1 MLAMKYVYGDYQ
13 DSSRHIMFVLVCFIS
28 AILAVKEYN
37 IITQKEGIK
46 RLRDYS
52 TEKNN
57 LLAEKNKMLTV
68 TMNNEIRIATL
79 SERNRIA
86 REIHDNVGHM
96 LSRAILQL
104 GAIMTV
110 YRKDT
115 IYDNLVPIKYSLDTA
130 MNNIRESVHDLHKDG
145 FNVKETAESILS
157 ALGNYD
163 IDPDFEAEIEAL
175 MEKKHYDMVFTVNY
189 FALISNTCQ
198 KMGVKYVSWTCD
210 NPLISMYHISVF
222 NDCNYIFTFDKTN
235 YLEFKEMGVKHIW
248 YLPLAVDVDR
258 IDMILQK
265 SEDSVKYRGD
275 IAFVG
280 SLYERNSYDKIKN
293 RLPEYLRGYFDAV
306 MEAQLNISGANI
318 VEPMLTTNILEQLQE
333 YFQLEKSEGS
343 FSDLGLIFQT
353 TVLGFKIAEIE
364 RRRALIELSKHYRV
378 NVYSNSDVSDLLR
391 IQYCGSVDYW
401 SEMPKVFRMSKINLN
416 FTIPN
421 IKSGIPL
428 RIWDVLGCGGFLL
441 TNYQAEIPYY
451 FKEGEDLVCF
461 DGLEDLCEKVGYY
474 LEHEEERKRIAWNGY
489 HKVREKHSYIERIHT
504 ILDTVAGEDAK

>member
-1 MLAMKYVYGDYQ
+1 M
-13 DSSRHIMFVLVCFIS
+13 HILMYRWK
-28 AILAVKEYN
+28 AYN
-37 IITQKEGIK
+37 Y
-46 RLRDYS
+46 RDIEQTFLLLGHTVDNIEQELGSYDVS
-52 TEKNN
+52 PEFERVIEEK
-57 LLAEKNKMLTV
+57 
-68 TMNNEIRIATL
+68 IRGT
-79 SERNRIA
+79 
-86 REIHDNVGHM
+86 
-96 LSRAILQL
+96 
-104 GAIMTV
+104 
-110 YRKDT
+110 
-115 IYDNLVPIKYSLDTA
+115 
-130 MNNIRESVHDLHKDG
+130 
-145 FNVKETAESILS
+145 
-157 ALGNYD
+157 
-163 IDPDFEAEIEAL
+163 
-175 MEKKHYDMVFTVNY
+175 HYDMVFTVNY
-189 FALISNTCQ
+189 FPLISNVCERT
-198 KMGVKYVSWTCD
+198 GVKYVSWTCD
-210 NPLISMYHISVF
+210 NPLISMYHESVF
-222 NDCNYIFTFDKTN
+222 HACNYIFTFDKTN
-235 YLEFKEMGVKHIW
+235 YLEFRGMGVKHIW
-248 YLPLAVDVDR
+248 YLPLAVDTERMDALLGAPEKPKR
-258 IDMILQK
+258 RNATQDPEMR
-265 SEDSVKYRGD
+265 KYRGD
-275 IAFVG
+275 VAFVG

-489 HKVREKHSYIERIHT
+489 RKVREKHSYIERIRT

>member
-1 MLAMKYVYGDYQ
+1 M
-13 DSSRHIMFVLVCFIS
+13 HILMYRWK
-28 AILAVKEYN
+28 AYN
-37 IITQKEGIK
+37 Y
-46 RLRDYS
+46 RDIEQTFLLLGHTVDNIEQELGSYDVS
-52 TEKNN
+52 PEFERVIEEK
-57 LLAEKNKMLTV
+57 
-68 TMNNEIRIATL
+68 IRGT
-79 SERNRIA
+79 
-86 REIHDNVGHM
+86 
-96 LSRAILQL
+96 
-104 GAIMTV
+104 
-110 YRKDT
+110 
-115 IYDNLVPIKYSLDTA
+115 
-130 MNNIRESVHDLHKDG
+130 
-145 FNVKETAESILS
+145 
-157 ALGNYD
+157 
-163 IDPDFEAEIEAL
+163 
-175 MEKKHYDMVFTVNY
+175 HYDMVFTVNY
-189 FALISNTCQ
+189 FPLISNVCERT
-198 KMGVKYVSWTCD
+198 GVNYVSWTCD
-210 NPLISMYHISVF
+210 NPLISMYHESVF
-222 NDCNYIFTFDKTN
+222 HACNYIFTFDKTN
-235 YLEFKEMGVKHIW
+235 YLEFRGMGVKHIW
-248 YLPLAVDVDR
+248 YLPLAVDTERMDALLGAPEKPER
-258 IDMILQK
+258 RNATQD
-265 SEDSVKYRGD
+265 SEMRKYRGD
-275 IAFVG
+275 VAFVG

>member
-1 MLAMKYVYGDYQ
+1 M
-13 DSSRHIMFVLVCFIS
+13 HILMYRWK
-28 AILAVKEYN
+28 AYN
-37 IITQKEGIK
+37 Y
-46 RLRDYS
+46 RDIEQTFLLLGYTVDNIEQELGS
-52 TEKNN
+52 YDVSPEFERVIEEK
-57 LLAEKNKMLTV
+57 
-68 TMNNEIRIATL
+68 IRGT
-79 SERNRIA
+79 
-86 REIHDNVGHM
+86 
-96 LSRAILQL
+96 
-104 GAIMTV
+104 
-110 YRKDT
+110 
-115 IYDNLVPIKYSLDTA
+115 
-130 MNNIRESVHDLHKDG
+130 
-145 FNVKETAESILS
+145 
-157 ALGNYD
+157 
-163 IDPDFEAEIEAL
+163 
-175 MEKKHYDMVFTVNY
+175 HYDMVFTVNY
-189 FALISNTCQ
+189 FPLISNVCERT
-198 KMGVKYVSWTCD
+198 GVKYVSWTCD
-210 NPLISMYHISVF
+210 NPLISMYHESVF
-222 NDCNYIFTFDKTN
+222 HDCNYIFTFDKTN
-235 YLEFKEMGVKHIW
+235 YLEFRGMGVKHIW
-248 YLPLAVDVDR
+248 YLPLAVDTERMDALLGAPEEAGR
-258 IDMILQK
+258 RKAAQDPEMQ
-265 SEDSVKYRGD
+265 KYRGD
-275 IAFVG
+275 VAFVG

-333 YFQLEKSEGS
+333 YFQLEKSDGS

-364 RRRALIELSKHYRV
+364 RRRALIELSKHYKV

-451 FKEGEDLVCF
+451 FNEGEDLVCF

-489 HKVREKHSYIERIHT
+489 RKVREKHSYIERIRT
-504 ILDTVAGEDAK
+504 ILDTVACEDAK

>member
-1 MLAMKYVYGDYQ
+1 M
-13 DSSRHIMFVLVCFIS
+13 HILMYRWK
-28 AILAVKEYN
+28 AYN
-37 IITQKEGIK
+37 Y
-46 RLRDYS
+46 RDIEQTFLLLGHTVDNIEQELGSYDVS
-52 TEKNN
+52 PEFERVIEEK
-57 LLAEKNKMLTV
+57 
-68 TMNNEIRIATL
+68 IRGT
-79 SERNRIA
+79 
-86 REIHDNVGHM
+86 
-96 LSRAILQL
+96 
-104 GAIMTV
+104 
-110 YRKDT
+110 
-115 IYDNLVPIKYSLDTA
+115 
-130 MNNIRESVHDLHKDG
+130 
-145 FNVKETAESILS
+145 
-157 ALGNYD
+157 
-163 IDPDFEAEIEAL
+163 
-175 MEKKHYDMVFTVNY
+175 HYDMVFTVNY
-189 FALISNTCQ
+189 FPLISNVCERT
-198 KMGVKYVSWTCD
+198 GVKYVSWTCD
-210 NPLISMYHISVF
+210 NPLISMYHESVF
-222 NDCNYIFTFDKTN
+222 HDCNYIFTFDKTN
-235 YLEFKEMGVKHIW
+235 YLEFRGMGVKHIW
-248 YLPLAVDVDR
+248 YLPLAVDTERMDALLGAPEEAGR
-258 IDMILQK
+258 WKAAQDPEMR
-265 SEDSVKYRGD
+265 KYRGD
-275 IAFVG
+275 VAFVG

-401 SEMPKVFRMSKINLN
+401 SGMPKVFRMSKINLN

-489 HKVREKHSYIERIHT
+489 RKVREKHSYIERIRT

>member
-1 MLAMKYVYGDYQ
+1 M
-13 DSSRHIMFVLVCFIS
+13 HILMYRWK
-28 AILAVKEYN
+28 AYN
-37 IITQKEGIK
+37 Y
-46 RLRDYS
+46 RDIEQTFLLLGHTVDNIEQELGSYDVS
-52 TEKNN
+52 PEFERVIEEK
-57 LLAEKNKMLTV
+57 
-68 TMNNEIRIATL
+68 IRGT
-79 SERNRIA
+79 
-86 REIHDNVGHM
+86 
-96 LSRAILQL
+96 
-104 GAIMTV
+104 
-110 YRKDT
+110 
-115 IYDNLVPIKYSLDTA
+115 
-130 MNNIRESVHDLHKDG
+130 
-145 FNVKETAESILS
+145 
-157 ALGNYD
+157 
-163 IDPDFEAEIEAL
+163 
-175 MEKKHYDMVFTVNY
+175 HYDMVFTVNY
-189 FALISNTCQ
+189 FPLISNVCERT
-198 KMGVKYVSWTCD
+198 GVKYISWTCD
-210 NPLISMYHISVF
+210 NPLISMYHESVF
-222 NDCNYIFTFDKTN
+222 HACNYIFTFDKTN
-235 YLEFKEMGVKHIW
+235 YLEFRGMGVKHIW
-248 YLPLAVDVDR
+248 YLPLAVDTERMDALLGAPEKPER
-258 IDMILQK
+258 RKAAQDPEMR
-265 SEDSVKYRGD
+265 KYRGD
-275 IAFVG
+275 VAFVG

-364 RRRALIELSKHYRV
+364 RRRALIELSKHYKV
-378 NVYSNSDVSDLLR
+378 NVYSNSDVSDLLQ

-489 HKVREKHSYIERIHT
+489 RKVREKHSYIERIRT

>member
-1 MLAMKYVYGDYQ
+1 M
-13 DSSRHIMFVLVCFIS
+13 HILMYRWK
-28 AILAVKEYN
+28 AYN
-37 IITQKEGIK
+37 Y
-46 RLRDYS
+46 RDIEQTFLLLGHTVDNIEQELGSYDVS
-52 TEKNN
+52 PEFERVIEEK
-57 LLAEKNKMLTV
+57 
-68 TMNNEIRIATL
+68 IRGT
-79 SERNRIA
+79 
-86 REIHDNVGHM
+86 
-96 LSRAILQL
+96 
-104 GAIMTV
+104 
-110 YRKDT
+110 
-115 IYDNLVPIKYSLDTA
+115 
-130 MNNIRESVHDLHKDG
+130 
-145 FNVKETAESILS
+145 
-157 ALGNYD
+157 
-163 IDPDFEAEIEAL
+163 
-175 MEKKHYDMVFTVNY
+175 HYDMVFTVNY
-189 FALISNTCQ
+189 FPLISNVCERT
-198 KMGVKYVSWTCD
+198 GVKYVSWTCD
-210 NPLISMYHISVF
+210 NPLISMYHESVF
-222 NDCNYIFTFDKTN
+222 HACNYIFTFDKTN
-235 YLEFKEMGVKHIW
+235 YLEFRGMGVKHIW
-248 YLPLAVDVDR
+248 YLPLAVDTERMDALLGAPEKAGRRKVAQDPE
-258 IDMILQK
+258 MQ
-265 SEDSVKYRGD
+265 KYRGD
-275 IAFVG
+275 VAFVG

-489 HKVREKHSYIERIHT
+489 RKVREKHSYIERIRT

>member
-1 MLAMKYVYGDYQ
+1 M
-13 DSSRHIMFVLVCFIS
+13 HILMYRWK
-28 AILAVKEYN
+28 AYN
-37 IITQKEGIK
+37 Y
-46 RLRDYS
+46 RDIEQTFLLLGHTVDNIEQELGSYDVS
-52 TEKNN
+52 PEFERVIEEK
-57 LLAEKNKMLTV
+57 
-68 TMNNEIRIATL
+68 IRGT
-79 SERNRIA
+79 
-86 REIHDNVGHM
+86 
-96 LSRAILQL
+96 
-104 GAIMTV
+104 
-110 YRKDT
+110 
-115 IYDNLVPIKYSLDTA
+115 
-130 MNNIRESVHDLHKDG
+130 
-145 FNVKETAESILS
+145 
-157 ALGNYD
+157 
-163 IDPDFEAEIEAL
+163 
-175 MEKKHYDMVFTVNY
+175 HYDMVFTVNY
-189 FALISNTCQ
+189 FPLISNVCERT
-198 KMGVKYVSWTCD
+198 GVNYVSWTCD
-210 NPLISMYHISVF
+210 NPLISMYHESVF
-222 NDCNYIFTFDKTN
+222 HACNYIFTFDKTN
-235 YLEFKEMGVKHIW
+235 YLEFRGMGVKHIW
-248 YLPLAVDVDR
+248 YLPLAVDTERMDALLGAPEEAGR
-258 IDMILQK
+258 RKATQDPEMQ
-265 SEDSVKYRGD
+265 KYRGD
-275 IAFVG
+275 VAFVG

-364 RRRALIELSKHYRV
+364 RRRALIELSKRYKV

-489 HKVREKHSYIERIHT
+489 RKVREKHSYIERIRT

>member
-1 MLAMKYVYGDYQ
+1 M
-13 DSSRHIMFVLVCFIS
+13 HILMYRWK
-28 AILAVKEYN
+28 AYN
-37 IITQKEGIK
+37 Y
-46 RLRDYS
+46 RDIEQTFLLLGHTVDNIEQELGSYDVS
-52 TEKNN
+52 PEFERVIEEK
-57 LLAEKNKMLTV
+57 
-68 TMNNEIRIATL
+68 IRGT
-79 SERNRIA
+79 
-86 REIHDNVGHM
+86 
-96 LSRAILQL
+96 
-104 GAIMTV
+104 
-110 YRKDT
+110 
-115 IYDNLVPIKYSLDTA
+115 
-130 MNNIRESVHDLHKDG
+130 
-145 FNVKETAESILS
+145 
-157 ALGNYD
+157 
-163 IDPDFEAEIEAL
+163 
-175 MEKKHYDMVFTVNY
+175 HYDMVFTVNY
-189 FALISNTCQ
+189 FPLISNVCERT
-198 KMGVKYVSWTCD
+198 GVKYISWTCD
-210 NPLISMYHISVF
+210 NPLISMYHESVF
-222 NDCNYIFTFDKTN
+222 HACNYIFTFDKTN
-235 YLEFKEMGVKHIW
+235 YLEFRGMGVKHIW
-248 YLPLAVDVDR
+248 YLPLAVDTERMDALLGAPEEAGR
-258 IDMILQK
+258 WKAAQDPEMR
-265 SEDSVKYRGD
+265 KYRGD
-275 IAFVG
+275 VAFVG

-364 RRRALIELSKHYRV
+364 RRRALIELSKHYKV
-378 NVYSNSDVSDLLR
+378 NVYSNSDVSDLLQ

-401 SEMPKVFRMSKINLN
+401 SEMQKVFRMSKINLN

-474 LEHEEERKRIAWNGY
+474 LEHEEERKRIAWTGY

>member
-1 MLAMKYVYGDYQ
+1 M
-13 DSSRHIMFVLVCFIS
+13 HILMYRWK
-28 AILAVKEYN
+28 AYN
-37 IITQKEGIK
+37 Y
-46 RLRDYS
+46 RDIEQTFLLLGHTVDNIEQELGSYDVS
-52 TEKNN
+52 PEFERVIEEK
-57 LLAEKNKMLTV
+57 
-68 TMNNEIRIATL
+68 IRGT
-79 SERNRIA
+79 
-86 REIHDNVGHM
+86 
-96 LSRAILQL
+96 
-104 GAIMTV
+104 
-110 YRKDT
+110 
-115 IYDNLVPIKYSLDTA
+115 
-130 MNNIRESVHDLHKDG
+130 
-145 FNVKETAESILS
+145 
-157 ALGNYD
+157 
-163 IDPDFEAEIEAL
+163 
-175 MEKKHYDMVFTVNY
+175 HYDVVFTVNY
-189 FALISNTCQ
+189 FPLISNVCERT
-198 KMGVKYVSWTCD
+198 GVNYVSWTCD
-210 NPLISMYHISVF
+210 NPLISMYHESVF
-222 NDCNYIFTFDKTN
+222 HACNYIFTFDKTN
-235 YLEFKEMGVKHIW
+235 YLEFRGMGVKHIW
-248 YLPLAVDVDR
+248 YLPLAVDTERMDALLGAPEKAERWKVAQDPE
-258 IDMILQK
+258 MQ
-265 SEDSVKYRGD
+265 KYRGD
-275 IAFVG
+275 VAFVG

-364 RRRALIELSKHYRV
+364 RRRALIELSKRYKV

-489 HKVREKHSYIERIHT
+489 RKVREKHSYIERIRT

>member
-1 MLAMKYVYGDYQ
+1 M
-13 DSSRHIMFVLVCFIS
+13 HILMYRWK
-28 AILAVKEYN
+28 AYN
-37 IITQKEGIK
+37 Y
-46 RLRDYS
+46 RDIEQTFLLLGHTVDNIEQELGSYDVS
-52 TEKNN
+52 PEFERVIEEK
-57 LLAEKNKMLTV
+57 
-68 TMNNEIRIATL
+68 IRGT
-79 SERNRIA
+79 
-86 REIHDNVGHM
+86 
-96 LSRAILQL
+96 
-104 GAIMTV
+104 
-110 YRKDT
+110 
-115 IYDNLVPIKYSLDTA
+115 
-130 MNNIRESVHDLHKDG
+130 
-145 FNVKETAESILS
+145 
-157 ALGNYD
+157 
-163 IDPDFEAEIEAL
+163 
-175 MEKKHYDMVFTVNY
+175 HYDMVFTVNY
-189 FALISNTCQ
+189 FPLISNVCERT
-198 KMGVKYVSWTCD
+198 GVNYVSWTCD
-210 NPLISMYHISVF
+210 NPLISMYHESVF
-222 NDCNYIFTFDKTN
+222 HACNYIFTFDKTN
-235 YLEFKEMGVKHIW
+235 YLEFRGMGVKHIW
-248 YLPLAVDVDR
+248 YLPLAVDTERMDALLGAPEETGR
-258 IDMILQK
+258 RKAAQDPEMQ
-265 SEDSVKYRGD
+265 KYRGD
-275 IAFVG
+275 VAFVG
-280 SLYERNSYDKIKN
+280 SLYERNSYDKIKS

-364 RRRALIELSKHYRV
+364 RRRALIELSKHYKV

>member
-1 MLAMKYVYGDYQ
+1 M
-13 DSSRHIMFVLVCFIS
+13 HILMYRWK
-28 AILAVKEYN
+28 AYN
-37 IITQKEGIK
+37 Y
-46 RLRDYS
+46 RDIEQTFLLLGHTVDNIEQELGSYDVS
-52 TEKNN
+52 PEFERVIEEK
-57 LLAEKNKMLTV
+57 
-68 TMNNEIRIATL
+68 IRGT
-79 SERNRIA
+79 
-86 REIHDNVGHM
+86 
-96 LSRAILQL
+96 
-104 GAIMTV
+104 
-110 YRKDT
+110 
-115 IYDNLVPIKYSLDTA
+115 
-130 MNNIRESVHDLHKDG
+130 
-145 FNVKETAESILS
+145 
-157 ALGNYD
+157 
-163 IDPDFEAEIEAL
+163 
-175 MEKKHYDMVFTVNY
+175 HYDMVFTVNY
-189 FALISNTCQ
+189 FPLISNVCERT
-198 KMGVKYVSWTCD
+198 GVKYVSWTCD
-210 NPLISMYHISVF
+210 NPLISMYHESVF
-222 NDCNYIFTFDKTN
+222 HACNYIFTFDKTN
-235 YLEFKEMGVKHIW
+235 YLEFRGMGVKHIW
-248 YLPLAVDVDR
+248 YLPLAVDTERMDALLGAPEKPER
-258 IDMILQK
+258 RNATQ
-265 SEDSVKYRGD
+265 DSVMRKYRGD
-275 IAFVG
+275 VAFVG

-364 RRRALIELSKHYRV
+364 RRRALIELSKHYKV

-489 HKVREKHSYIERIHT
+489 RKVREKHSYIERIHT
-504 ILDTVAGEDAK
+504 ILDTVACEDAK

>member
-1 MLAMKYVYGDYQ
+1 M
-13 DSSRHIMFVLVCFIS
+13 HILMYRWK
-28 AILAVKEYN
+28 AYN
-37 IITQKEGIK
+37 Y
-46 RLRDYS
+46 RDIEQTFLLLGHTVDNIEQELGSYDVS
-52 TEKNN
+52 PEFERVIEEK
-57 LLAEKNKMLTV
+57 
-68 TMNNEIRIATL
+68 IRGT
-79 SERNRIA
+79 
-86 REIHDNVGHM
+86 
-96 LSRAILQL
+96 
-104 GAIMTV
+104 
-110 YRKDT
+110 
-115 IYDNLVPIKYSLDTA
+115 
-130 MNNIRESVHDLHKDG
+130 
-145 FNVKETAESILS
+145 
-157 ALGNYD
+157 
-163 IDPDFEAEIEAL
+163 
-175 MEKKHYDMVFTVNY
+175 HYDMVFTVNY
-189 FALISNTCQ
+189 FPLISNVCERT
-198 KMGVKYVSWTCD
+198 GVKYISWTCD
-210 NPLISMYHISVF
+210 NPLISMYHESVF
-222 NDCNYIFTFDKTN
+222 HDCNYIFTFDKTN
-235 YLEFKEMGVKHIW
+235 YLEFRGMGVKHIW
-248 YLPLAVDVDR
+248 YLPLAVDTERMDALLGVPEEAGRRKAAQDPE
-258 IDMILQK
+258 MQ
-265 SEDSVKYRGD
+265 KYRGD
-275 IAFVG
+275 VAFVG

-364 RRRALIELSKHYRV
+364 RRRALIELSKHYKV
-378 NVYSNSDVSDLLR
+378 NVYSNSNVSDLLR

>member
-1 MLAMKYVYGDYQ
+1 M
-13 DSSRHIMFVLVCFIS
+13 HILMYRWK
-28 AILAVKEYN
+28 AYN
-37 IITQKEGIK
+37 Y
-46 RLRDYS
+46 RDIEQTFLLLGHTVDNIEQELGSYDVS
-52 TEKNN
+52 PEFERVIEEK
-57 LLAEKNKMLTV
+57 
-68 TMNNEIRIATL
+68 IRGT
-79 SERNRIA
+79 
-86 REIHDNVGHM
+86 
-96 LSRAILQL
+96 
-104 GAIMTV
+104 
-110 YRKDT
+110 
-115 IYDNLVPIKYSLDTA
+115 
-130 MNNIRESVHDLHKDG
+130 
-145 FNVKETAESILS
+145 
-157 ALGNYD
+157 
-163 IDPDFEAEIEAL
+163 
-175 MEKKHYDMVFTVNY
+175 HYDMVFTVNY
-189 FALISNTCQ
+189 FPLISNVCERT
-198 KMGVKYVSWTCD
+198 GVNYVSWTCD
-210 NPLISMYHISVF
+210 NPLISMYHESVF
-222 NDCNYIFTFDKTN
+222 HDCNYIFTFDKTN
-235 YLEFKEMGVKHIW
+235 YLEFRGMGVKHIW
-248 YLPLAVDVDR
+248 YLPLAVDTERMDALLGAPEKPER
-258 IDMILQK
+258 RNATQD
-265 SEDSVKYRGD
+265 SEMRKYRGD
-275 IAFVG
+275 VAFVG

-461 DGLEDLCEKVGYY
+461 DSLEDLCEKVGYY

-489 HKVREKHSYIERIHT
+489 RKVREKHSYIERIRT

>member
-1 MLAMKYVYGDYQ
+1 M
-13 DSSRHIMFVLVCFIS
+13 HILMYRWK
-28 AILAVKEYN
+28 AYN
-37 IITQKEGIK
+37 Y
-46 RLRDYS
+46 RDIEQTFLLLGHTVDNIEQELGSYDVS
-52 TEKNN
+52 PEFERMIEEK
-57 LLAEKNKMLTV
+57 
-68 TMNNEIRIATL
+68 IRGT
-79 SERNRIA
+79 
-86 REIHDNVGHM
+86 
-96 LSRAILQL
+96 
-104 GAIMTV
+104 
-110 YRKDT
+110 
-115 IYDNLVPIKYSLDTA
+115 
-130 MNNIRESVHDLHKDG
+130 
-145 FNVKETAESILS
+145 
-157 ALGNYD
+157 
-163 IDPDFEAEIEAL
+163 
-175 MEKKHYDMVFTVNY
+175 HYDMVFTVNY
-189 FALISNTCQ
+189 FPLISNVCERT
-198 KMGVKYVSWTCD
+198 GVKYVSWTCD
-210 NPLISMYHISVF
+210 NPLISMYHESVF
-222 NDCNYIFTFDKTN
+222 HACNYIFTFDKTN
-235 YLEFKEMGVKHIW
+235 YLEFRGMGVKHIW
-248 YLPLAVDVDR
+248 YLPLAVDTERMDALLGAPEKPER
-258 IDMILQK
+258 RNATQD
-265 SEDSVKYRGD
+265 SEMRKYRGD
-275 IAFVG
+275 VAFVG

-318 VEPMLTTNILEQLQE
+318 VEPMLTMNILEQLQE

-461 DGLEDLCEKVGYY
+461 DSLEDLCEKVGYY

-489 HKVREKHSYIERIHT
+489 RKVREKHSYIERIRT
-504 ILDTVAGEDAK
+504 ILDTVACEDAK

>member
-1 MLAMKYVYGDYQ
+1 M
-13 DSSRHIMFVLVCFIS
+13 HILMYRWK
-28 AILAVKEYN
+28 AYN
-37 IITQKEGIK
+37 Y
-46 RLRDYS
+46 RDIEQTFLLLGHTVDNIEQELGSYDVS
-52 TEKNN
+52 PEFERVIEEK
-57 LLAEKNKMLTV
+57 
-68 TMNNEIRIATL
+68 IRGT
-79 SERNRIA
+79 
-86 REIHDNVGHM
+86 
-96 LSRAILQL
+96 
-104 GAIMTV
+104 
-110 YRKDT
+110 
-115 IYDNLVPIKYSLDTA
+115 
-130 MNNIRESVHDLHKDG
+130 
-145 FNVKETAESILS
+145 
-157 ALGNYD
+157 
-163 IDPDFEAEIEAL
+163 
-175 MEKKHYDMVFTVNY
+175 HYDMVFTVNY
-189 FALISNTCQ
+189 FPLISNVCERT
-198 KMGVKYVSWTCD
+198 GVKYVSWTCD
-210 NPLISMYHISVF
+210 NPLISMYHESVF
-222 NDCNYIFTFDKTN
+222 HACNYIFTFDKTN
-235 YLEFKEMGVKHIW
+235 YLEFRGMGVKHIW
-248 YLPLAVDVDR
+248 YLPLAVDTERMDALLGVPEEVGRWKVAQDPE
-258 IDMILQK
+258 MQ
-265 SEDSVKYRGD
+265 KYRGD
-275 IAFVG
+275 VAFVG

-364 RRRALIELSKHYRV
+364 RRRALIELSKHYKV
-378 NVYSNSDVSDLLR
+378 NVYSNSNVSDLLR

-489 HKVREKHSYIERIHT
+489 RKVREKHSYIERIRT
-504 ILDTVAGEDAK
+504 ILDTVACEDAK

>member
-1 MLAMKYVYGDYQ
+1 M
-13 DSSRHIMFVLVCFIS
+13 HILMYRWK
-28 AILAVKEYN
+28 AYN
-37 IITQKEGIK
+37 Y
-46 RLRDYS
+46 RDIEQTFLLLGHTVDNIEQELGSYDVS
-52 TEKNN
+52 PEFERVIEEK
-57 LLAEKNKMLTV
+57 
-68 TMNNEIRIATL
+68 IRGT
-79 SERNRIA
+79 
-86 REIHDNVGHM
+86 
-96 LSRAILQL
+96 
-104 GAIMTV
+104 
-110 YRKDT
+110 
-115 IYDNLVPIKYSLDTA
+115 
-130 MNNIRESVHDLHKDG
+130 
-145 FNVKETAESILS
+145 
-157 ALGNYD
+157 
-163 IDPDFEAEIEAL
+163 
-175 MEKKHYDMVFTVNY
+175 HYDMVFTVNY
-189 FALISNTCQ
+189 FPLISNVCERT
-198 KMGVKYVSWTCD
+198 GVKYVSWTCD
-210 NPLISMYHISVF
+210 NPLISMYHESVF
-222 NDCNYIFTFDKTN
+222 HACNYIFTFDKTN
-235 YLEFKEMGVKHIW
+235 YLEFRGMGVKHIW
-248 YLPLAVDVDR
+248 YLPLAVDTERMDALLGAPEKPER
-258 IDMILQK
+258 RNATQD
-265 SEDSVKYRGD
+265 SEMRKYRGD
-275 IAFVG
+275 VAFVG

-318 VEPMLTTNILEQLQE
+318 VEPMLTMNILEQLQE

-364 RRRALIELSKHYRV
+364 RRRALIELSKHYKV

-489 HKVREKHSYIERIHT
+489 HKVREKHSYIERIRT

>member
-1 MLAMKYVYGDYQ
+1 M
-13 DSSRHIMFVLVCFIS
+13 HILMYRWK
-28 AILAVKEYN
+28 AYN
-37 IITQKEGIK
+37 Y
-46 RLRDYS
+46 RDIEQTFLLLGYTVDNIEQELGS
-52 TEKNN
+52 YDVSPEFERVIEEK
-57 LLAEKNKMLTV
+57 
-68 TMNNEIRIATL
+68 IRGT
-79 SERNRIA
+79 
-86 REIHDNVGHM
+86 
-96 LSRAILQL
+96 
-104 GAIMTV
+104 
-110 YRKDT
+110 
-115 IYDNLVPIKYSLDTA
+115 
-130 MNNIRESVHDLHKDG
+130 
-145 FNVKETAESILS
+145 
-157 ALGNYD
+157 
-163 IDPDFEAEIEAL
+163 
-175 MEKKHYDMVFTVNY
+175 HYDMVFTVNY
-189 FALISNTCQ
+189 FPLISNVCERT
-198 KMGVKYVSWTCD
+198 GVKYVSWTCD
-210 NPLISMYHISVF
+210 NPLISMYHESVF
-222 NDCNYIFTFDKTN
+222 HDCNYIFTFDKTN
-235 YLEFKEMGVKHIW
+235 YLEFRGMGVKHIW
-248 YLPLAVDVDR
+248 YLPLAVDTERMDALLGAPEEVR
-258 IDMILQK
+258 TAGAAHEGMKTAGTVPEEIGTA
-265 SEDSVKYRGD
+265 ESVPAEIGKAGRRKAAQDPEMQKYRGD
-275 IAFVG
+275 VAFVG

-364 RRRALIELSKHYRV
+364 RRRALIELSKHYKV

-489 HKVREKHSYIERIHT
+489 RKVREKHSYIERIRT
-504 ILDTVAGEDAK
+504 ILDTVACEDAK

>member
-1 MLAMKYVYGDYQ
+1 M
-13 DSSRHIMFVLVCFIS
+13 HILMYRWK
-28 AILAVKEYN
+28 AYN
-37 IITQKEGIK
+37 Y
-46 RLRDYS
+46 RDIEQTFLLLGHTVDNIEQELGSYDVS
-52 TEKNN
+52 PEFERVIEEK
-57 LLAEKNKMLTV
+57 
-68 TMNNEIRIATL
+68 IRGT
-79 SERNRIA
+79 
-86 REIHDNVGHM
+86 
-96 LSRAILQL
+96 
-104 GAIMTV
+104 
-110 YRKDT
+110 
-115 IYDNLVPIKYSLDTA
+115 
-130 MNNIRESVHDLHKDG
+130 
-145 FNVKETAESILS
+145 
-157 ALGNYD
+157 
-163 IDPDFEAEIEAL
+163 
-175 MEKKHYDMVFTVNY
+175 HYDMVFTVNY
-189 FALISNTCQ
+189 FPLISNVCERT
-198 KMGVKYVSWTCD
+198 GVKYISWTCD
-210 NPLISMYHISVF
+210 NPLISMYHESVF
-222 NDCNYIFTFDKTN
+222 HACNYIFTFDKTN
-235 YLEFKEMGVKHIW
+235 YLEFRGMGVKHIW
-248 YLPLAVDVDR
+248 YLPLAVDTERMDALLGAPEEAGR
-258 IDMILQK
+258 WKAAQDPEMR
-265 SEDSVKYRGD
+265 KYRGD
-275 IAFVG
+275 VAFVG

-378 NVYSNSDVSDLLR
+378 NVYSNSDVSDLLQ

>member
-1 MLAMKYVYGDYQ
+1 M
-13 DSSRHIMFVLVCFIS
+13 HILMYRWK
-28 AILAVKEYN
+28 AYN
-37 IITQKEGIK
+37 Y
-46 RLRDYS
+46 RDIEQTFLLIGHTVDNIEQELGSYDVS
-52 TEKNN
+52 PEFERVIEEK
-57 LLAEKNKMLTV
+57 
-68 TMNNEIRIATL
+68 IRGT
-79 SERNRIA
+79 
-86 REIHDNVGHM
+86 
-96 LSRAILQL
+96 
-104 GAIMTV
+104 
-110 YRKDT
+110 
-115 IYDNLVPIKYSLDTA
+115 
-130 MNNIRESVHDLHKDG
+130 
-145 FNVKETAESILS
+145 
-157 ALGNYD
+157 
-163 IDPDFEAEIEAL
+163 
-175 MEKKHYDMVFTVNY
+175 HYDMVFTVNY
-189 FALISNTCQ
+189 FPLISNVCERT
-198 KMGVKYVSWTCD
+198 GVNYVSWTCD
-210 NPLISMYHISVF
+210 NPLISMYHESVF
-222 NDCNYIFTFDKTN
+222 HACNYIFTFDKTN
-235 YLEFKEMGVKHIW
+235 YLEFRGMGVKHIW
-248 YLPLAVDVDR
+248 YLPLAVDTERMDALLGAPEKPER
-258 IDMILQK
+258 RNATQD
-265 SEDSVKYRGD
+265 SEMRKYRGD
-275 IAFVG
+275 VAFVG

>member
-1 MLAMKYVYGDYQ
+1 M
-13 DSSRHIMFVLVCFIS
+13 HILMYRWK
-28 AILAVKEYN
+28 AYN
-37 IITQKEGIK
+37 Y
-46 RLRDYS
+46 RDIEQTFLLLGYTVDNIEQELGS
-52 TEKNN
+52 YDVSPEFERVIEEK
-57 LLAEKNKMLTV
+57 
-68 TMNNEIRIATL
+68 IRGT
-79 SERNRIA
+79 
-86 REIHDNVGHM
+86 
-96 LSRAILQL
+96 
-104 GAIMTV
+104 
-110 YRKDT
+110 
-115 IYDNLVPIKYSLDTA
+115 
-130 MNNIRESVHDLHKDG
+130 
-145 FNVKETAESILS
+145 
-157 ALGNYD
+157 
-163 IDPDFEAEIEAL
+163 
-175 MEKKHYDMVFTVNY
+175 HYDMVFTVNY
-189 FALISNTCQ
+189 FPLISNVCERT
-198 KMGVKYVSWTCD
+198 GVKYVSWTCD
-210 NPLISMYHISVF
+210 NPLISMYHESVF
-222 NDCNYIFTFDKTN
+222 HDCNYIFTFDKTN
-235 YLEFKEMGVKHIW
+235 YLEFRGMGVKHIW
-248 YLPLAVDVDR
+248 YLPLAVDTERMDALLGAPEKPER
-258 IDMILQK
+258 RNATQD
-265 SEDSVKYRGD
+265 SEMRKYRGD
-275 IAFVG
+275 VAFVG

-364 RRRALIELSKHYRV
+364 RRRALIELSKHYKV

-441 TNYQAEIPYY
+441 TNYQAEILYY

-461 DGLEDLCEKVGYY
+461 DSLEDLCEKVGYY

-489 HKVREKHSYIERIHT
+489 RKVREKHSYIERIRT
-504 ILDTVAGEDAK
+504 ILDTVACEDAK

>member
-1 MLAMKYVYGDYQ
+1 M
-13 DSSRHIMFVLVCFIS
+13 HILMYRWK
-28 AILAVKEYN
+28 AYN
-37 IITQKEGIK
+37 Y
-46 RLRDYS
+46 RDIEQTFLLLGHTVDNIEQELGSYDVS
-52 TEKNN
+52 PEFERVIEEK
-57 LLAEKNKMLTV
+57 
-68 TMNNEIRIATL
+68 IRGT
-79 SERNRIA
+79 
-86 REIHDNVGHM
+86 
-96 LSRAILQL
+96 
-104 GAIMTV
+104 
-110 YRKDT
+110 
-115 IYDNLVPIKYSLDTA
+115 
-130 MNNIRESVHDLHKDG
+130 
-145 FNVKETAESILS
+145 
-157 ALGNYD
+157 
-163 IDPDFEAEIEAL
+163 
-175 MEKKHYDMVFTVNY
+175 HYDMVFTVNY
-189 FALISNTCQ
+189 FPLISNVCERT
-198 KMGVKYVSWTCD
+198 GVKYVSWTCD
-210 NPLISMYHISVF
+210 NPLISMYHESVF
-222 NDCNYIFTFDKTN
+222 HACNYIFTFDKTN
-235 YLEFKEMGVKHIW
+235 YLEFRGMGVKHIW
-248 YLPLAVDVDR
+248 YLPLAVDTERMDALLGAPEKPER
-258 IDMILQK
+258 RNATQD
-265 SEDSVKYRGD
+265 SEMRKYRGD
-275 IAFVG
+275 VAFVG

-364 RRRALIELSKHYRV
+364 RRRALIELSKHYKV

-489 HKVREKHSYIERIHT
+489 RKVREKHSYLERIRT
-504 ILDTVAGEDAK
+504 ILDTVACEDAK

>member
-1 MLAMKYVYGDYQ
+1 M
-13 DSSRHIMFVLVCFIS
+13 HILMYRWK
-28 AILAVKEYN
+28 AYN
-37 IITQKEGIK
+37 Y
-46 RLRDYS
+46 RDIEQTFLLLGHTVDNIEQELGSYDVS
-52 TEKNN
+52 PEFERVIEEK
-57 LLAEKNKMLTV
+57 
-68 TMNNEIRIATL
+68 IRGT
-79 SERNRIA
+79 
-86 REIHDNVGHM
+86 
-96 LSRAILQL
+96 
-104 GAIMTV
+104 
-110 YRKDT
+110 
-115 IYDNLVPIKYSLDTA
+115 
-130 MNNIRESVHDLHKDG
+130 
-145 FNVKETAESILS
+145 
-157 ALGNYD
+157 
-163 IDPDFEAEIEAL
+163 
-175 MEKKHYDMVFTVNY
+175 HYDMVFTVNY
-189 FALISNTCQ
+189 FPLISNVCERT
-198 KMGVKYVSWTCD
+198 GVNYVSWTCD
-210 NPLISMYHISVF
+210 NPLISMYHESVF
-222 NDCNYIFTFDKTN
+222 HACNYIFTFDKTN
-235 YLEFKEMGVKHIW
+235 YLEFRGMGVKHIW
-248 YLPLAVDVDR
+248 YLPLAVDTERMDALLGAPEEVGRWKVAQDPE
-258 IDMILQK
+258 MQ
-265 SEDSVKYRGD
+265 KYRGD
-275 IAFVG
+275 VAFVG

>member
-1 MLAMKYVYGDYQ
+1 M
-13 DSSRHIMFVLVCFIS
+13 HILMYRWK
-28 AILAVKEYN
+28 AYN
-37 IITQKEGIK
+37 Y
-46 RLRDYS
+46 RDIEQTFLLLGHTVDNIEQELGSYDVS
-52 TEKNN
+52 PEFERVIEEK
-57 LLAEKNKMLTV
+57 
-68 TMNNEIRIATL
+68 IRGT
-79 SERNRIA
+79 
-86 REIHDNVGHM
+86 
-96 LSRAILQL
+96 
-104 GAIMTV
+104 
-110 YRKDT
+110 
-115 IYDNLVPIKYSLDTA
+115 
-130 MNNIRESVHDLHKDG
+130 
-145 FNVKETAESILS
+145 
-157 ALGNYD
+157 
-163 IDPDFEAEIEAL
+163 
-175 MEKKHYDMVFTVNY
+175 HYDMVFTVNY
-189 FALISNTCQ
+189 FPLISNVCERT
-198 KMGVKYVSWTCD
+198 GVKYVSWTCD
-210 NPLISMYHISVF
+210 NPLISMYHESVF
-222 NDCNYIFTFDKTN
+222 HDCNYIFTFDKTN
-235 YLEFKEMGVKHIW
+235 YLEFREMGVKHIW
-248 YLPLAVDVDR
+248 YLPLAVDTERMDALLGVPEEVGRWKVAQDPE
-258 IDMILQK
+258 MQ
-265 SEDSVKYRGD
+265 KYRGD
-275 IAFVG
+275 VAFVG

-489 HKVREKHSYIERIHT
+489 RKVREKHSYIERIRT
-504 ILDTVAGEDAK
+504 ILDTVAGEDTK

>member
-1 MLAMKYVYGDYQ
+1 M
-13 DSSRHIMFVLVCFIS
+13 HILMYRWK
-28 AILAVKEYN
+28 AYN
-37 IITQKEGIK
+37 Y
-46 RLRDYS
+46 RDIEQTFLLLGHTVDNIEQELGSYDVS
-52 TEKNN
+52 PEFERVIEEK
-57 LLAEKNKMLTV
+57 
-68 TMNNEIRIATL
+68 IRGT
-79 SERNRIA
+79 
-86 REIHDNVGHM
+86 
-96 LSRAILQL
+96 
-104 GAIMTV
+104 
-110 YRKDT
+110 
-115 IYDNLVPIKYSLDTA
+115 
-130 MNNIRESVHDLHKDG
+130 
-145 FNVKETAESILS
+145 
-157 ALGNYD
+157 
-163 IDPDFEAEIEAL
+163 
-175 MEKKHYDMVFTVNY
+175 HYDMVFTVNY
-189 FALISNTCQ
+189 FPLISNVCERT
-198 KMGVKYVSWTCD
+198 GVKYVSWTCD
-210 NPLISMYHISVF
+210 NPLISMYHESVF
-222 NDCNYIFTFDKTN
+222 HDCNYIFTFDKTN
-235 YLEFKEMGVKHIW
+235 YLEFREMGVKHIW
-248 YLPLAVDVDR
+248 YLPLAVDTERMDALLGVPEEVGRWKVAQDPE
-258 IDMILQK
+258 MQ
-265 SEDSVKYRGD
+265 KYRGD
-275 IAFVG
+275 VAFVG

-461 DGLEDLCEKVGYY
+461 DSLEDLCEKVGYY

-489 HKVREKHSYIERIHT
+489 RKVREKHSYIERIRT
-504 ILDTVAGEDAK
+504 ILDTVACEDAK

>member
-1 MLAMKYVYGDYQ
+1 M
-13 DSSRHIMFVLVCFIS
+13 HILMYRWK
-28 AILAVKEYN
+28 AYN
-37 IITQKEGIK
+37 Y
-46 RLRDYS
+46 RDIEQTFLLLGHTVDNIEQELGSYDVS
-52 TEKNN
+52 PGFERVIEEK
-57 LLAEKNKMLTV
+57 
-68 TMNNEIRIATL
+68 IRGT
-79 SERNRIA
+79 
-86 REIHDNVGHM
+86 
-96 LSRAILQL
+96 
-104 GAIMTV
+104 
-110 YRKDT
+110 
-115 IYDNLVPIKYSLDTA
+115 
-130 MNNIRESVHDLHKDG
+130 
-145 FNVKETAESILS
+145 
-157 ALGNYD
+157 
-163 IDPDFEAEIEAL
+163 
-175 MEKKHYDMVFTVNY
+175 HYDMVFTVNY
-189 FALISNTCQ
+189 FPLISNVCERT
-198 KMGVKYVSWTCD
+198 GVKYISWTCD
-210 NPLISMYHISVF
+210 NPLISMYHESVF
-222 NDCNYIFTFDKTN
+222 HACNYIFTFDKTN
-235 YLEFKEMGVKHIW
+235 YLEFRGMGVKHIW
-248 YLPLAVDVDR
+248 YLPLAVDTERMDA
-258 IDMILQK
+258 LLGAPEETGATGAAPEK
-265 SEDSVKYRGD
+265 TEDSGDGQTGIALEKAGATGAAHEGMKIAGIAPEEAETTRIVRKGMKTAGTVPEGTGEAGRRKAAQDPEMQKYRGD
-275 IAFVG
+275 VAFVG

-364 RRRALIELSKHYRV
+364 RRRALIELSKHYKV

-489 HKVREKHSYIERIHT
+489 RKVREKHSYIERIRT

>member
-1 MLAMKYVYGDYQ
+1 M
-13 DSSRHIMFVLVCFIS
+13 HILMYRWK
-28 AILAVKEYN
+28 AYN
-37 IITQKEGIK
+37 Y
-46 RLRDYS
+46 RDIEQTFLLLGHTVDNIEQELGSYDVS
-52 TEKNN
+52 PEFERVIEEK
-57 LLAEKNKMLTV
+57 
-68 TMNNEIRIATL
+68 IRGT
-79 SERNRIA
+79 
-86 REIHDNVGHM
+86 
-96 LSRAILQL
+96 
-104 GAIMTV
+104 
-110 YRKDT
+110 
-115 IYDNLVPIKYSLDTA
+115 
-130 MNNIRESVHDLHKDG
+130 
-145 FNVKETAESILS
+145 
-157 ALGNYD
+157 
-163 IDPDFEAEIEAL
+163 
-175 MEKKHYDMVFTVNY
+175 HYDMVFTVNY
-189 FALISNTCQ
+189 FPLISNVCERT
-198 KMGVKYVSWTCD
+198 GVKYVSWTCD
-210 NPLISMYHISVF
+210 NPLISMYHESVF
-222 NDCNYIFTFDKTN
+222 HACNYIFTFDKTN
-235 YLEFKEMGVKHIW
+235 YLEFRGMGVKHIW
-248 YLPLAVDVDR
+248 YLPLAVDTERMDALLGAPEKPER
-258 IDMILQK
+258 RNATQD
-265 SEDSVKYRGD
+265 SEMQKYRGD
-275 IAFVG
+275 VAFVG

-461 DGLEDLCEKVGYY
+461 DSLEDLCEKVGYY

-489 HKVREKHSYIERIHT
+489 RKVREKHSYIERIRT
-504 ILDTVAGEDAK
+504 ILDTVACEDAK